1 MMHRGRFE
9 TSQPLL
15 NHEKRFGRLRGRA
28 TRGAIA
34 TCVLFALTFGCA
46 STKQTQYFEVVF
58 EDPDT
63 GEMQTNYYRMT
74 IRGGSYV
81 PWSPST
87 YKLKAAYLNVETVD
101 VLEGKGPFVPE
112 ADLPRA
118 ADETY
123 KNVLAEFR
131 KAILER
137 AKNAGGAAS
146 AAASGDS
153 NHDSSLN
160 EVARQAWFASMSN
173 GDIVSMG
180 RTRSDDPH
188 VFRKLVFY
196 ATAKNLDLQKTIG
209 PQIDSMISKV
219 QTLARREQQRAAAR
233 QAQRQGL
240 RRLAHSLPVNSP
252 ARTIVDAVFAAT
264 AEPSTD
270 DEESSLA
277 DQPATPEPAA
287 QPPTPIN
294 GVNP

>member
-1 MMHRGRFE
+1 MRRRTGDLDASRRRRKRSTCRGWFAC
-9 TSQPLL
+9 
-15 NHEKRFGRLRGRA
+15 FA
-28 TRGAIA
+28 
-34 TCVLFALTFGCA
+34 VLAVVSGCA
-46 STKQTQYFEVVF
+46 STRQTQYFEVVF

-74 IRGGSYV
+74 IRGGSYA

-137 AKNAGGAAS
+137 AKNAGGAAA

-153 NHDSSLN
+153 NYDSSLN

-233 QAQRQGL
+233 QVQQRGL
-240 RRLAHSLPVNSP
+240 RRLAQGLPADSP
-252 ARTIVDAVFAAT
+252 VRTIVDAVFAAT

-270 DEESSLA
+270 DEESSIE
-277 DQPATPEPAA
+277 DQPATPGPAA
-287 QPPTPIN
+287 PPPTPIG